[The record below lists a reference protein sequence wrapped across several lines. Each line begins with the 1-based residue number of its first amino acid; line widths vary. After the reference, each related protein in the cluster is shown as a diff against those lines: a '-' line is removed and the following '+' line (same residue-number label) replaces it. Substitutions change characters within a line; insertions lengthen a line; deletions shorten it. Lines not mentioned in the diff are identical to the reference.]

1 MGVLRRVY
9 AALMLL
15 MLSAA
20 ILALPAAAT
29 TTTSKYD
36 GLEVTIEMDKE
47 VYNTGEPITA
57 KITVKNTSMDTITIT
72 NLEQLIPEGYK
83 LAPNSKAAEKD
94 IDLPPSRQ
102 ITLEVTYE
110 GEPEAE
116 GQAEQTDIFSK
127 LLYGETMGIPNLLIV
142 VILAI
147 AFAIFMFLT

>member
-1 MGVLRRVY
+1 MVILRRIQ
-9 AALMLL
+9 AALILL
-15 MLSAA
+15 TVLVA
-20 ILALPAAAT
+20 ILGLPAAAT

-47 VYNTGEPITA
+47 VYNPGEPITA
-57 KITVKNTSMDTITIT
+57 KITVKNTSSDTITIT

-83 LAPNSKAAEKD
+83 LANNSKSAEKD

-110 GEPEAE
+110 GEPEA
-116 GQAEQTDIFSK
+116 QNQTTEEDIFSK
-127 LLYGETMGIPNLLIV
+127 LLYGETVGVPNLLIA
-142 VILAI
+142 VILVI

>member
-1 MGVLRRVY
+1 MGILRKML

-15 MLSAA
+15 ALSAGL
-20 ILALPAAAT
+20 LALPAAAT
-29 TTTSKYD
+29 TTMSKYD

-47 VYNTGEPITA
+47 VYDPGEPITA
-57 KITVKNTSMDTITIT
+57 KITVKNVSTDTITIT

-83 LAPNSKAAEKD
+83 LSKNSKAAEKD

-102 ITLEVTYE
+102 ITLEVTYQ

-116 GQAEQTDIFSK
+116 SQAAEADVFSK
-127 LLYGETMGIPNLLIV
+127 LLYGETWGMPNLLIAVIV
-142 VILAI
+142 VI